1 MRDVWAFNDR
11 IERLPTQLRCLHNG
25 YNAGSEIT
33 IFTCMHGLAL
43 SGGQMLCL
51 LNVTAAYGDMQ
62 CLIVLIKI
70 CASG

>member
-43 SGGQMLCL
+43 SDVMSIEW
-51 LNVTAAYGDMQ
+51 YGRLRRHAMFNSFD
-62 CLIVLIKI
+62 
-70 CASG
+70 